1 MKQSRYDLLLHEK
14 NLYKAFT
21 ILALPVFMANIIK
34 SLHDLVDTYF
44 IGQMENS
51 VAAQAGLS
59 IAWPPINI
67 LMSFTIGLS
76 VAGVSVISQLI
87 GAGKKEEAK
96 KYSGLLVLL
105 TMGLGVLVNVILYFL
120 SPGILSLMGAEGE
133 VHTEALT
140 YLRTR
145 SFEMVFTFLF

>member
-21 ILALPVFMANIIK
+21 ILAMPVFMANIIK

-44 IGQMENS
+44 IGQMDNS

-76 VAGVSVISQLI
+76 VAGVSVISQLL
-87 GAGKKEEAK
+87 GAGKKDEAK

-105 TMGLGVLVNVILYFL
+105 AVGLGVLVNIILYFL
-120 SPGILSLMGAEGE
+120 SFEFSLANISIPLVVKSYIL
-133 VHTEALT
+133 
-140 YLRTR
+140 
-145 SFEMVFTFLF
+145 LFISYQLYQPPK

>member
-21 ILALPVFMANIIK
+21 ILAMPVFMANIIK

-76 VAGVSVISQLI
+76 VAGVSVIS
-87 GAGKKEEAK
+87 
-96 KYSGLLVLL
+96 
-105 TMGLGVLVNVILYFL
+105 
-120 SPGILSLMGAEGE
+120 
-133 VHTEALT
+133 
-140 YLRTR
+140 
-145 SFEMVFTFLF
+145 